1 MIGGSGEDSGIKKS
15 NVVNRR
21 MFIFAAAK
29 AVVFFGIVGRL
40 FSLQISENKK
50 YLTLSD
56 KNRLREARLPPVRG
70 EFEDYFGNRIAKNL
84 TVYQLHVVP
93 EQVEDFKTLI
103 VRLKDI
109 LNLSSSELE
118 ELIKKKNKQ
127 KPWETLIVSEN
138 LTWDEFSKINFYLHE
153 LSGARPVLT
162 VGRNYPYNET
172 YTHVLGYVSE
182 ASVEDLIS
190 NEIIKERNVPGLRVG
205 KTGLEKALEKELIGT
220 NGVQRFEVNAYGK
233 RINQIDFN
241 EGEQGKRIK
250 LTIDTEIQKYTQ
262 ELLNEKAGSISVMD
276 IYTGEIIAM
285 NSSPSFDPNLFLY
298 GIEKNKWKEIK
309 SNPLKPLLNKTVS
322 GLYSPGST
330 IKPIVAL
337 SALEND
343 VITTNMKV
351 NCRGHKHPLELY
363 GMKYHCWKKQGH
375 GYMSLKNAIKQ
386 SCDTYFYEAARLL
399 GVDRLNETA
408 KKFGLGGVVLGEY
421 FNEKKGVVPST
432 KWKKQAIGQNWYL
445 GETLINGIGQGYIQT
460 TPLQLCLMTA
470 QLANGGH
477 KIYPKIIFDDQQ
489 ESIESIKQKMK
500 FAAEKKDEDSN
511 IFSTTEKLF
520 NPKEKNYK
528 ILYRNKENVKFVL
541 DAMFRS
547 TNEVYGTSF
556 SSRIEDPK
564 YQFAGK
570 TGTAQVKRITKEERE
585 LDLKTNQ
592 IPYKERDHA
601 WFVAFGPYKEPR
613 YAVSILVEH
622 GGSGSATAAPIA
634 KKLFKFVIDRHELR
648 EKINKKNL
656 ASTDI

>member
-1 MIGGSGEDSGIKKS
+1 MIGGSGEDSGFRKS
-15 NVVNRR
+15 NTVNRR

-29 AVVFFGIVGRL
+29 AVIFCGIVGRL
-40 FSLQISENKK
+40 FSLQINENKK

-84 TVYQLHVVP
+84 IVYQLHVVP
-93 EQVEDFKTLI
+93 EQVEDFKTLM

-109 LNLSSSELE
+109 LNFSNNRLQ

-138 LTWDEFSKINFYLHE
+138 LTWDEFTKINFYLHE

-190 NEIIKERNVPGLRVG
+190 NETIKQRNVPGLRVG
-205 KTGLEKALEKELIGT
+205 KTGLEKALENELIGT
-220 NGVQRFEVNAYGK
+220 NGIQRFEVNAYGK
-233 RINQIDFN
+233 RINQIDFQ
-241 EGEQGKRIK
+241 EGEKGKTIK

-262 ELLNEKAGSISVMD
+262 KLLNEKAGSISVMD

-298 GIEKNKWKEIK
+298 GIEKKKWKEIK
-309 SNPLKPLLNKTVS
+309 KNPLKPLLNKTVS

-343 VITTNMKV
+343 VISTNMKV

-363 GMKYHCWKKQGH
+363 GTKYHCWKKQGH

-408 KKFGLGGVVLGEY
+408 KKFGLGDVVLGSH

-432 KWKKQAIGQNWYL
+432 KWKKEAIGQNWYL

-477 KIYPKIIFDDQQ
+477 KIYPKIISDDE
-489 ESIESIKQKMK
+489 ESIESIKQEMK
-500 FAAEKKDEDSN
+500 LASENNEENSKLLSVP
-511 IFSTTEKLF
+511 EKLF
-520 NPKEKNYK
+520 NTKKKKYHA
-528 ILYRNKENVKFVL
+528 LYRNKENVKFVL
-541 DAMFRS
+541 DGMFRS
-547 TNEVYGTSF
+547 TNEIYGTSF
-556 SSRIEDPK
+556 SSRIDDPK

-570 TGTAQVKRITKEERE
+570 TGTAQVKRITEAERE
-585 LDLKTNQ
+585 LDLKINQ

-601 WFVAFGPYKEPR
+601 WYVAFGPYKNPR

-622 GGSGSATAAPIA
+622 GGSGSSTAAPIA

-648 EKINKKNL
+648 EQIKKKI
-656 ASTDI
+656 